1 MGTRLLESALERVPG
16 QIAAPVYLDT
26 ISARLVRYYERFGF
40 EVKDVNDIRKIAGGV
55 DSSGDASLAGWEG
68 KPVEELERQTPM
80 MSVFML
86 LRPERY
92 RELQAQA

>member
-1 MGTRLLESALERVPG
+1 MGTRLLDAALERVAG

-26 ISARLVRYYERFGF
+26 FSALLVRYYERFGF
-40 EVKDVNDIRKIAGGV
+40 EVTVVNDIRKMARGI

-80 MSVFML
+80 MFPFML

-92 RELQAQA
+92 RELQAQD